1 MVSPILVS
9 PSRCLAPPSP
19 KPRPIPGSFYGRRK
33 SPFSVVKYSKILD
46 IFKYSMFKNFHGHF
60 VSTEDVPTFKIHATL
75 ATSIFIADQC
85 DHHFPIHFPI
95 QSSYFPH
102 IMDIFP
108 IFSLSTCP
116 VCFPDFSHPRLGS
129 VGFYSLSV
137 RRPWREINCFFGGES
152 TGNPGFFP

>member
-1 MVSPILVS
+1 MGIPWEKPILCGKMS
-9 PSRCLAPPSP
+9 
-19 KPRPIPGSFYGRRK
+19 
-33 SPFSVVKYSKILD
+33 SKRLD
-46 IFKYSMFKNFHGHF
+46 MFKYSMFNNFHGHF

-75 ATSIFIADQC
+75 PTWIFIADQC
-85 DHHFPIHFPI
+85 DHHFPIQFPI

-137 RRPWREINCFFGGES
+137 RRPWRKINCFFGG
-152 TGNPGFFP
+152 NPQEIQAFSHDF